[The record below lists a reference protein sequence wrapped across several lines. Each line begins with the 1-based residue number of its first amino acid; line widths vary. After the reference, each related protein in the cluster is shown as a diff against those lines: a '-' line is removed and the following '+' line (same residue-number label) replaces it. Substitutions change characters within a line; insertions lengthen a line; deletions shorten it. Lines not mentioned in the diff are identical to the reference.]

1 MNVLESR
8 NLVNVTEEPEKN
20 QKGMMKWIKE
30 HKMQLILAGGSISSL
45 IIVVLCLKNKKAIEK
60 QCNLLKEQI
69 KKGSLYSEKWFKTS
83 SLEELKDARNTVQ
96 LDYRNPELDMD
107 YRSKCKDL
115 LDIFD
120 KFIGKK
126 EWAGKGYGYPAYTA
140 NGWHLFGDD

>member
-69 KKGSLYSEKWFKTS
+69 KKGSLYSEKWFKNS
-83 SLEELKDARNTVQ
+83 SLEELKDARNT
-96 LDYRNPELDMD
+96 D